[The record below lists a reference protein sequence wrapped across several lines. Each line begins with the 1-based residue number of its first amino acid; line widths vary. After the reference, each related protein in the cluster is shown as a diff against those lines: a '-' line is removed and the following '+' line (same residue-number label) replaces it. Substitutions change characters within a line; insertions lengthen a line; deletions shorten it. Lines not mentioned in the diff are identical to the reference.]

1 MGKSSEKTPVTTLF
15 SPLKLNPRSA
25 SRRIKVA
32 NFVCSDLS
40 ATVAKLKA
48 EKSELVAKNNAKDHM
63 IQHFLESAVAAS
75 SADSPLEAVT
85 RDMFL
90 RMMANNQLVPEG
102 GNTIDPEIDMAVG
115 DFFKVGAFDIHDFLL
130 EYQTWAVAPVPPAGV
145 PPMGGGPAGAAAA
158 IVAGDGE
165 LVDNDENNNEG
176 KK

>member
-1 MGKSSEKTPVTTLF
+1 M
-15 SPLKLNPRSA
+15 
-25 SRRIKVA
+25 
-32 NFVCSDLS
+32 
-40 ATVAKLKA
+40 AKLKA

-102 GNTIDPEIDMAVG
+102 GNTIDPEIDRAVG
-115 DFFKVGAFDIHDFLL
+115 DFFKVGAFDIHEFLL
-130 EYQTWAVAPVPPAGV
+130 EYQMWAAAPQAVTNVPPAGV

-158 IVAGDGE
+158 IVVGARWRIGRQ
-165 LVDNDENNNEG
+165 
-176 KK
+176 